1 MGAQLGK
8 NILIFSDGTGQRGGL
23 LFDERRSN
31 IYKLYRATRCGPDSL
46 INPAEQLASYDP
58 GLGTLPAGLG
68 LIEGLGRK
76 LYNLV
81 SQATGLGITANII
94 DCYAALIRMWEP
106 GDRIFLF
113 GFSRGAYTVRCL
125 GAVIALCGIP
135 TRMKDGASLKRDEG
149 TSRTIAT
156 EAVKKVY
163 QHVSSPKDA
172 RHLAQRSAIADRFR
186 ADYGA
191 EVDGSSNAY
200 PYFIGVFD
208 TVASL
213 ASIPSLLLLGGGL
226 LAFLVGASFGLSYLS
241 FSFWS
246 WFSLLS
252 GISAALAAIA
262 YFKAH
267 IKFAFGLKGFSFWDT
282 LHLSEPK
289 MKFYDTTLNPK
300 VSYARHALSIDEE
313 RAEFG
318 RVPWGAPKEWRETKP
333 IWFEQL
339 WFSGNHSDI
348 GGSYPENESRLSD
361 ITLRWMVDQAQ
372 SLPDALKVDA
382 SVLQLRPSADG
393 MQHDECRT
401 GVFRYAKK
409 KNRALPIDAT
419 LHPSVYER
427 LNLVS
432 VLQYDVVAPYRP
444 EGLREHNKCKQYYA
458 PSGED
463 AKRV

>member
-1 MGAQLGK
+1 MGK

-46 INPAEQLASYDP
+46 INPSEQLAFYDP

-68 LIEGLGRK
+68 LIGGLGRK

-94 DCYAALIRMWEP
+94 DCYAALIRMWQP

-125 GAVIALCGIP
+125 AAVIALCGVP

-149 TSRTIAT
+149 TSRTIAA

-172 RHLAQRSAIADRFR
+172 RHLEQRHAIAHRFGM
-186 ADYGA
+186 DYGA
-191 EVDGSSNAY
+191 EADGGSNAS

-213 ASIPSLLLLGGGL
+213 ASKPSLLLLGSGL
-226 LAFLVGASFGLSYLS
+226 LAPLAGASFLLSYFY
-241 FSFWS
+241 FSFW
-246 WFSLLS
+246 FSLALFS
-252 GISAALAAIA
+252 GIAAVVAAIA

-289 MKFYDTTLNPK
+289 MKFYDTTLNPR

-313 RAEFG
+313 RAEFA
-318 RVPWGAPKEWRETKP
+318 RVPWGAPKEWRETQP

-339 WFSGNHSDI
+339 WFPGNHSDI

-361 ITLRWMVDQAQ
+361 ITLKWMVDQVQ
-372 SLPDALKVDA
+372 SLPNGLKVDA
-382 SVLQLRPSADG
+382 SVLQLYPSADG
-393 MQHDECRT
+393 MQHDECRS
-401 GVFRYAKK
+401 GVFQYAKK
-409 KNRALPIDAT
+409 KNRPLPVDAT

-444 EGLREHNKCKQYYA
+444 QGLRDHNKCKQYYA
-458 PSGED
+458 PGGED
-463 AKRV
+463 TKRV